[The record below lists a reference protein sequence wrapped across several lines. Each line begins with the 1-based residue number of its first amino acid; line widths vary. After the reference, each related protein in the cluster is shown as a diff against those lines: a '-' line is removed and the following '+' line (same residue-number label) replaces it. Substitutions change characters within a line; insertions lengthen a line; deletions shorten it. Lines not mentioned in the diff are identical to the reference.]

1 MCRAL
6 WARRGRRGVS
16 ESVGAAV
23 VLAVFGLLCSWEASW
38 GLSPKEI
45 LTHADRA
52 RGNLDGVV
60 WRLAIEAQ
68 EENQQERRN
77 LEIQA
82 RGYDFLAVMTDPPK
96 VRGHKLLMVN
106 HNMWF
111 AKPGLSKPVPISPRQ
126 KLVGGASYGDIA
138 ATNYAEDY
146 EVLSTAEEVW
156 GAEKCYVFD
165 LKALHKRVTYD
176 RIKYWVSAERLVG
189 VRAEYYT
196 LSEKKFKEAEFE
208 YAHKVGGSQG
218 QDGQP
223 FISSMKIVE
232 ALAGQNVTFLRFGKP
247 RLQKVP
253 DSTFNVN
260 LLMTR

>member
-1 MCRAL
+1 MCR
-6 WARRGRRGVS
+6 RPCGRRGHR
-16 ESVGAAV
+16 GAAV
-23 VLAVFGLLCSWEASW
+23 PIFGALLWAVLLLGTSSGPGYA
-38 GLSPKEI
+38 LSAKEI

-60 WRLAIEAQ
+60 WRLAIDSH
-68 EENQQERRN
+68 EESHREQRN

-146 EVLSTAEEVW
+146 EVLSLTEEVL
-156 GAEKCYVFD
+156 GTEKCYVFD
-165 LKALHKRVTYD
+165 LKAAHKKVTYD
-176 RIKYWVSAERLVG
+176 RIKYWVSADRLVG

-208 YAHKVGGSQG
+208 YAHRVGDGHG
-218 QDGQP
+218 REGQP

-232 ALAGQNVTFLRFGKP
+232 VLAGQNVTVLSFSQP
-247 RLQKVP
+247 RLESVP
-253 DSTFNVN
+253 ASTFNVN
-260 LLMTR
+260 LLMAR